1 MDGSFFESGGK
12 PYCKLHYHA
21 QTGSVCG
28 GCQKAITGRS
38 VNAMGK
44 NWHPEHFVWCAF
56 QFEFGFFFLCSDF
69 FFFCS
74 AFCVNPLG
82 GGNYTEKQGKPY
94 CKECF
99 SNLFG

>member
-1 MDGSFFESGGK
+1 MRQGRFFVFGVS
-12 PYCKLHYHA
+12 YH
-21 QTGSVCG
+21 
-28 GCQKAITGRS
+28 R
-38 VNAMGK
+38 
-44 NWHPEHFVWCAF
+44 F
-56 QFEFGFFFLCSDF
+56 
-69 FFFCS
+69 S